1 MYLPKNIC
9 LGSISIKT
17 IKDKQYMY
25 YIYYANDAKYEK
37 YCGLASS
44 DESKRKAIE
53 FELEELE
60 GQQKSIALKISEL
73 SSKLNK

>member
-1 MYLPKNIC
+1 
-9 LGSISIKT
+9 
-17 IKDKQYMY
+17 MY
-25 YIYYANDAKYEK
+25 YIYYTDDAKYEK

>member
-1 MYLPKNIC
+1 
-9 LGSISIKT
+9 
-17 IKDKQYMY
+17 MY
-25 YIYYANDAKYEK
+25 YIYYANGAKHER